1 MPSPDSPDQQ
11 AHRFNEIGRGLLQFA
26 LDLWRHLELQSGRRS
41 GNVLFS
47 PYVVASTL
55 EALLHAAKGGT
66 GHQIAHAL
74 NLPSRHVHLDDY
86 FARLHAQCRSCLGV
100 SSLRF
105 QLRNLLHHDR
115 SVRVRREFRRR
126 GGGVHSLA
134 HDLSGD
140 AEGSLASIVDQV
152 RQAAPHFATH
162 QILPPESLVDASLIL
177 LSFVVFAGGW
187 RVRFSRARTTDAAF
201 HLAPGRTKKVRM
213 MHQSGRYLVADS
225 PGLNASALVLPYRR
239 CGAVMVLFLP
249 NDPAEGLAAL
259 RERLTTDVFEQL
271 RFQERELDVSLPRFR
286 LRQVTDLKRV
296 LPAMGVQD
304 VFTERADL
312 SSLSPARGTHVS
324 AWRHVACFSA
334 TERGGK
340 PDGPSSELSGTALQD
355 HSGSQRELSTDD
367 ASTSPRAERRNFV
380 VDRPFMFL
388 VLNDDVD
395 FFLLFG
401 LVRK

>member
-26 LDLWRHLELQSGRRS
+26 LDLWRQLELQSGRRS

-47 PYVVASTL
+47 PYVLASTL

-66 GHQIAHAL
+66 GHQIANAL
-74 NLPSRHVHLDDY
+74 KLPGRHVYLHDY

-105 QLRNLLHHDR
+105 KLRNLMHHDR

-126 GGGVHSLA
+126 DGGVHALA

-140 AEGSLASIVDQV
+140 AEGSFASIVDQV
-152 RQAAPHFATH
+152 REAVPRFAAHE
-162 QILPPESLVDASLIL
+162 ILPPESLAHASIVL

-187 RVRFSRARTTDAAF
+187 RVRFSRARTTDAVF
-201 HLAPGRTKKVRM
+201 HLGPGRTKKVRM
-213 MHQSGRYLVADS
+213 MRQSGRFLVADS
-225 PGLNASALVLPYRR
+225 PGLGATALVMPYRR
-239 CGAVMVLFLP
+239 SGAVMVLFLP
-249 NDPAEGLAAL
+249 DDPVEGLAAL
-259 RERLTTDVFEQL
+259 RDRLTTDVFEQL
-271 RFQERELDVSLPRFR
+271 HFHERELDVSLPRFR
-286 LRQVTDLKRV
+286 LRQVTDLKSV
-296 LPAMGVQD
+296 LPALGVHE

-312 SSLSPARGTHVS
+312 STLSPVRGAHVS

-340 PDGPSSELSGTALQD
+340 PDRPSSGLCGTALDQQPASDEVSNSQD
-355 HSGSQRELSTDD
+355 
-367 ASTSPRAERRNFV
+367 AERPRFV

-388 VLNDDVD
+388 ILNDDVD

-401 LVRK
+401 IIRK